1 MLTVDWVKYVATG
14 QENVNLAQTLQANRR
29 WYFDPPLPTLGNL
42 NQRSI
47 QCNVLKTVD
56 SGSADEMGCVCTGVN
71 LISIL
76 LPKDTVPDEDSAKKW
91 LQDNQ
96 PEFVYKTSQIEN
108 VQLTPTEI
116 LALSGTNTIYTD
128 TGDTTVSGRADPN
141 TIIQQLATRI
151 AALEGAATN
160 L

>member
-1 MLTVDWVKYVATG
+1 
-14 QENVNLAQTLQANRR
+14 
-29 WYFDPPLPTLGNL
+29 
-42 NQRSI
+42 
-47 QCNVLKTVD
+47 
-56 SGSADEMGCVCTGVN
+56 MGCVCTGVN